1 MATFFNRAT
10 LSYNGMTATSNTV
23 SGEIVG
29 SVTATKT
36 ALTETYAAGDT
47 VTYAINLINSS
58 SSESLL
64 LTLTDNLGAY
74 PFGGGQV
81 VPLTYVQDSIKQ
93 FTNGV
98 QVTPVTVASE
108 SPLTVNNITVPAGGV
123 VTVIY
128 QATVNEFAPLTAGS
142 QITNVATLTS
152 PLLGDVATASETI
165 TVATGTM
172 LSIEKA
178 LSPLTVSPNGQIT
191 YTFTVRNSGT
201 TAAVAADNL
210 SITDTFEPVL
220 SGLTVTYNGTP
231 LSEGTGYTYDGATG
245 LFNTVPGV
253 ITVPAATYTQDP
265 VTGEWS
271 GTPGVAVVTVTGTI

>member
-10 LSYNGMTATSNTV
+10 LSYNGMTAVSNTV

-36 ALTETYAAGDT
+36 ALTENYAAGDT
-47 VTYAINLINSS
+47 VTYVINLISS
-58 SSESLL
+58 SAESLQ
-64 LTLTDNLGAY
+64 LTLTDDLGEY
-74 PFGGGQV
+74 SFGTGQV
-81 VPLTYVQDSIKQ
+81 TPLTYVQGSVKQ

-98 QVTPVTVASE
+98 QVTPVTVTSE
-108 SPLTVNNITVPAGGV
+108 APLTVTDITVPAGGV

-128 QATVNEFAPLTAGS
+128 QATVNEFAPLAAGS
-142 QITNVATLTS
+142 QIVNTATLTS
-152 PLLGDVATASETI
+152 PVLGDVATASEAI
-165 TVATGTM
+165 TVADGAD

-201 TAAVAADNL
+201 TDAVVTDNL
-210 SITDTFEPVL
+210 SITDTFDPIL
-220 SGLTVTYNGTP
+220 SGLAVTYNGTP
-231 LSEGTGYTYDGATG
+231 IDEGTGYTYDEVTG
-245 LFNTVPGV
+245 LFTTVPGV

-271 GTPGVAVVTVTGTI
+271 GTPGVATVTVTGTI